1 MPALVAGKLWVS
13 QNADGRENCTG
24 SERDM
29 PRRDFGSRFSVG

>member
-1 MPALVAGKLWVS
+1 MPALVAGKSWVN

-29 PRRDFGSRFSVG
+29 PRDFGSRFSGG